1 MSASDTQ
8 TLHAR
13 RYIRST
19 LGWTLLIYALLLLA
33 LLRPGLWPVLMAIP
47 LVYVRLALGL
57 HELLHLCPAERVPEF
72 HRWALIFDTPLGLGY
87 RELRI
92 VHYQHHRWGGSER
105 DPEYFQIAGS
115 HGRALG
121 RAMLVP
127 ELTFA
132 AWVRLHGL
140 SGVQLVRLIVRST
153 LFVLVAA
160 LNPVIFAVYWLLLR
174 LSIGVSSFI
183 FHHLLHARGGQLGTF
198 ALPAPQILLQL
209 GRALF
214 GKEPIDILTR
224 HREHHLWP
232 RLRVW
237 ELPELPRDFNLPP
250 GLLSQT
256 LIGQAHAAAQRSPLP

>member
-1 MSASDTQ
+1 MPASDTQ

-33 LLRPGLWPVLMAIP
+33 LLRPGFWPVLLAVP

-105 DPEYFQIAGS
+105 DPEFFQIAGG
-115 HGRALG
+115 HLQAFLRALC
-121 RAMLVP
+121 VP
-127 ELTFA
+127 ELTCA
-132 AWVRLHGL
+132 AWVRTHGL
-140 SGVQLVRLIVRST
+140 SRVQAARLLARSG
-153 LFVLVAA
+153 LFVLIASI
-160 LNPVIFAVYWLLLR
+160 NPGVFLVYWAILR
-174 LSIGVSSFI
+174 LSIGASSFI
-183 FHHLLHARGGQLGTF
+183 FHHLLHARHGQLGTF
-198 ALPAPQILLQL
+198 ALPAPPALIRLGQL
-209 GRALF
+209 LF

-237 ELPELPRDFNLPP
+237 ELPELPHHFNLPP
-250 GLLSQT
+250 GMLSRP
-256 LIGQAHAAAQRSPLP
+256 LIDQARTAAQWNPPS